1 MLDKQSTYLEL
12 ATKVKDLKATI
23 AEQESATK
31 KVKEELDR
39 LQLNIIPAKMEDEGV
54 STVNVKGVGR
64 ITVTTQMRTNVPSD
78 NVPALK
84 KWMRENGYGGLIS
97 EVINSS
103 TLKSWIK
110 ERIQESEE
118 YPADLINIYAFD
130 QASLTKA

>member
-1 MLDKQSTYLEL
+1 MLDKQSSYLEL
-12 ATKVKDLKATI
+12 ATAVQQCKAII
-23 AEQESATK
+23 AEQEAATK
-31 KVKEELDR
+31 KVKDELDR
-39 LQLNIIPAKMEDEGV
+39 LQMNVIPAKMEDEGV
-54 STVNVKGVGR
+54 STVNVKGIGR

-84 KWMRENGYGGLIS
+84 KWMRENGYEGLIS

-118 YPADLINIYAFD
+118 YPADLINIYVFD